1 MRKLCCLHLINLG
14 SMFVIICHIK
24 TCSGEFPTI
33 CLYPGYPLARWNFKR
48 EVQTGILSSGS
59 IVASYYENRNKLVFD
74 WPICL
79 SADYIFFTFDLFSN
93 FFRITY
99 SLPSYQFQPRPFNTA
114 SCLDFKVLSSLW
126 RIIAG
131 RGGSNL
137 ILMTSENLQGN
148 NVRLFSASFPK
159 KAIWDPSILSK

>member
-1 MRKLCCLHLINLG
+1 MQKLCCLHLINLG

-79 SADYIFFTFDLFSN
+79 SADYIFFTFDLFSD

-114 SCLDFKVLSSLW
+114 SCLDFKVLLSLW

-159 KAIWDPSILSK
+159 KAIWPNPSILR

>member
-1 MRKLCCLHLINLG
+1 MQKLCCLHLINLG

-79 SADYIFFTFDLFSN
+79 SADYIFFTFDLISD
-93 FFRITY
+93 FFPITY
-99 SLPSYQFQPRPFNTA
+99 SLPSYQFQPRPFNKA
-114 SCLDFKVLSSLW
+114 SCLDFKVLLSPW
-126 RIIAG
+126 RMIAG
-131 RGGSNL
+131 RGASNVTDL
-137 ILMTSENLQGN
+137 DDVRKFARH

-159 KAIWDPSILSK
+159 KAIWDPSILR

>member
-1 MRKLCCLHLINLG
+1 
-14 SMFVIICHIK
+14 MF
-24 TCSGEFPTI
+24 FPTI

-79 SADYIFFTFDLFSN
+79 SADYIFFTFDLFSD

-114 SCLDFKVLSSLW
+114 SCLDFKVLLSLW

-159 KAIWDPSILSK
+159 KAIWDSSILSKYNKKFERLWHVNLNKLA